1 MMVELKE
8 KNLVGKC
15 VLHKKSA
22 AIILSKQDIL
32 SSAKK
37 PVCNV
42 IISADQILDLQSPTG
57 G

>member
-8 KNLVGKC
+8 KILVGKC
-15 VLHKKSA
+15 VLHKKST

-32 SSAKK
+32 SSPKK